1 MKVIHTSWE
10 AERYGI
16 RTFLLNPI
24 PYQNKSLPDLKAEII
39 FQKTNKEGE
48 KQYAQKGIK
57 YYSLGVQSAK
67 DLRNIKLIY
76 NFYKI
81 FRKYDLINFHYA
93 TIPPAIAAKLAC
105 KKIIYTFHGTLG
117 LRNKWY
123 DIVTKFFHHF
133 FLTKYCDYFTFA
145 SQASY
150 ERYIKVLRG
159 LS

>member
-1 MKVIHTSWE
+1 IMNI
-10 AERYGI
+10 
-16 RTFLLNPI
+16 
-24 PYQNKSLPDLKAEII
+24 LKINNAYRI
-39 FQKTNKEGE
+39 
-48 KQYAQKGIK
+48 
-57 YYSLGVQSAK
+57 LK
-67 DLRNIKLIY
+67 D
-76 NFYKI
+76 
-81 FRKYDLINFHYA
+81 YDLINLHSVSPLVFF
-93 TIPPAIAAKLAC
+93 AAKLAC